1 MNTENGAVI
10 LKTGLRSAFDRKR
23 IAFGILARC
32 MKAAWRE
39 QGITDMVACCR
50 EILPD
55 ISDQY
60 TVGFD
65 SETFRTFWEPKL
77 RGMHAFQSSL
87 MLEAIR
93 VLPKAWDL
101 TVVDIGDSSGNH
113 SIYLR
118 GLTAPGVIGR
128 VISVNLDPVA
138 VQKIRAKGQ
147 EAIHCRAE
155 GLDLGDRNID
165 LYMSF
170 EMMEHLRSPLD
181 FLHDLAQAGRGDHLL
196 VTIPYV
202 RRSRFGGDILRKAA
216 AGGGNVK
223 AKMTAEEVHLFELSP
238 EDWQLMAR
246 FAGWHSVFTRIYRQ
260 YPRYSPWRVLT
271 PVWQRFDFE
280 GFFGMLLKRDSTLA
294 DQYAD
299 W

>member
-1 MNTENGAVI
+1 MNTENGEVI
-10 LKTGLRSAFDRKR
+10 LKASLRPAFDRKR

-32 MKAAWRE
+32 MMAAWRE
-39 QGITDMVACCR
+39 QRMTGMVSRCR

-60 TVGFD
+60 TAAFD
-65 SETFRTFWEPKL
+65 PDAFLNFWEPKL
-77 RGMHAFQSSL
+77 RGMHAFQSAL

-93 VLPKAWDL
+93 LLPKQRDL
-101 TVVDIGDSSGNH
+101 SIVDIGDSSGNH

-118 GLTAPGVIGR
+118 GLTQPGVVGQ

-138 VQKIRAKGQ
+138 VKKIQAKGQ

-155 GLDLGDRNID
+155 SLDLRGRNVD

-170 EMMEHLRSPLD
+170 EMIEHLRNPLD
-181 FLHDLAQAGRGDHLL
+181 FLRDLAQAGRGDHLL
-196 VTIPYV
+196 VTVPYM
-202 RRSRFGGDILRKAA
+202 RCSRFGGDLLRKAV
-216 AGGGNVK
+216 GGANVTGK
-223 AKMTAEEVHLFELSP
+223 LTAEEVHLFELSP
-238 EDWQLMAR
+238 EDWQLMAS
-246 FAGWHSVFTRIYRQ
+246 FAGWRPVFTRIYRQ
-260 YPRYSPWRVLT
+260 YPMHSPWRALSFA
-271 PVWQRFDFE
+271 WRRLDFE
-280 GFFGMLLKRDSTLA
+280 GFFGMFLKRDATLA